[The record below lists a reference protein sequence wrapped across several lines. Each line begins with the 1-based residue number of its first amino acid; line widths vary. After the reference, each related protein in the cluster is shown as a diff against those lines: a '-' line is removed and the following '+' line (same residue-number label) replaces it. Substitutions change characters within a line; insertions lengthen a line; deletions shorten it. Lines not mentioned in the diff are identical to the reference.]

1 MTALS
6 IQPTFP
12 VFTERDG
19 QPLRNGYIWLGVANL
34 PPQTNPINVYW
45 DAALTVPAAQPIRTI
60 NGYPSNNGTP
70 GRLYVNSDY
79 SILVQDRKSTL
90 VYSSPTATERLS
102 DVVITGLDASDVAY
116 LPGGPNA
123 QPTTV
128 QTALRRTI
136 SVDDFGA
143 VGDGIVD
150 DSLAFQ
156 RAVDYAESLVGS
168 SVFDTVG
175 VEIELGPKKYRIV
188 ANTITVERGGIGF
201 RGPLGR
207 GAMVLGN
214 RILFDVGD
222 PTKAQ
227 RIRFV
232 SFENIQF
239 YCEVANGTTAGVRL
253 YRTTRAQFQQCK
265 WTNWNIGLDSVR
277 SSTTMLD
284 RCEFNNNLRNVQG
297 QAFIRLSGIDDSLL
311 PDPPSTGAPGG
322 GFHMTDCEFDGNTVD
337 MLYGVQVR
345 SVDGLYITQCHWT
358 GCINSVG
365 LVPEGTPDSHVILDV
380 HMVNCY
386 FDGPANP
393 PGITTNL
400 LIGGTVRETITMAS
414 GVVRRSIYEVV
425 KLVGCRFRGA
435 GKADYC
441 VRFEVTDGDT
451 WWNNGVR
458 RLEGFIFSGCYISQ
472 ARITGLS
479 ILGAASSPTNT
490 FVEPYGVV
498 VNGCV
503 FYDNAWSSPS
513 GNIGSAV
520 NAQVENIIISG
531 CSFLPNYGTSNFIVN
546 ISPNDAG
553 DDAGPG
559 CIAITGNDFTKVT
572 GYTVEIL
579 NVGTA
584 ETGGSIEMSNNVFA
598 GSGTRIDE
606 VYRAKTTDATLK
618 KAWEYAVPQ
627 GAAGYVKAR
636 VVGSTATGTYRV
648 VYEFTVGFGRNAAG
662 TNLSTGTTNWT
673 TVLSWNPDSIA
684 TPPAAILNSNTLEVN
699 VTGVAATDIDWDVH
713 IDLIRSR

>member
-123 QPTTV
+123 QLTTV

-143 VGDGIVD
+143 VGDGIVN

-168 SVFDTVG
+168 SAFDTVG
-175 VEIELGPKKYRIV
+175 VEIVLGPKRYKL
-188 ANTITVERGGIGF
+188 NTTITVERGGIGF
-201 RGPLGR
+201 RGALGR
-207 GAMVLGN
+207 GSMVQGN
-214 RILFDVGD
+214 VLLFDVGD
-222 PTKAQ
+222 PTNAQ

-232 SFENIQF
+232 SFENIHF
-239 YCEVANGTTAGVRL
+239 FCDVANGSTAGVRL
-253 YRTTRAQFQQCK
+253 YRTIQTQFERCNFS
-265 WTNWNIGLDSVR
+265 NWNIAVDSVR
-277 SSTTMLD
+277 GSTTHFD
-284 RCEFNNNLRNVQG
+284 RCYWANSLRNVQG
-297 QAFIRLSGIDDSLL
+297 QAFIKLSGLDESLF
-311 PDPPSTGAPGG
+311 PSPPVTGAPGG
-322 GFHMTDCEFDGNTVD
+322 GIHLTDCEFDGGGATMD
-337 MLYGVQVR
+337 MLYGIQVR
-345 SVDGLYITQCHWT
+345 SVDGLYVTQCHWT
-358 GCINSVG
+358 NCVHTIGI
-365 LVPEGTPDSHVILDV
+365 VPEGIPDSHVILDV
-380 HMVNCY
+380 HVSNCY
-386 FDGPANP
+386 FDGPSQVTADP
-393 PGITTNL
+393 TNV
-400 LIGGTVRETITMAS
+400 LIGGTVRETVTMAS
-414 GVVRRSIYEVV
+414 GVVRTSVYE
-425 KLVGCRFRGA
+425 KIKFVGCTFRGDTYA
-435 GKADYC
+435 RHG
-441 VRFEVTDGDT
+441 VSISVTDGDS
-451 WWNNGVR
+451 WWDNGNR
-458 RLEGFIFSGCYISQ
+458 RLEDIIFSACMFGQ
-472 ARITGLS
+472 ARRSGLFIS
-479 ILGAASSPTNT
+479 GAATTPTNT
-490 FVEPYGVV
+490 FVEPYGVIV
-498 VNGCV
+498 DGCV
-503 FYDNAWSSPS
+503 FYDNASISPS
-513 GNIGSAV
+513 GVGTAI
-520 NAQVENIIISG
+520 NAQAESIIVSNNA
-531 CSFLPNYGTSNFIVN
+531 FLPDNGTSDFVVN
-546 ISPNDAG
+546 LVPSDAG
-553 DDAGPG
+553 DDAGPAS
-559 CIAITGNDFTKVT
+559 IVVTGNDFSKSD
-572 GYTVEIL
+572 GATVRPL
-579 NVGTA
+579 NISAA
-584 ETGGSIEMSNNVFA
+584 ETGVSVEQSSNLFP

-606 VYRAKTTDATLK
+606 VYRRTTPSAATFNL
-618 KAWEYAVPQ
+618 WSYSVPQ

-684 TPPAAILNSNTLEVN
+684 TPPAAILNSNALEVN

-713 IDLIRSR
+713 IDLVRSR

>member
-102 DVVITGLDASDVAY
+102 DVVITGLDASDVSY

-168 SVFDTVG
+168 SAFDTVG
-175 VEIELGPKKYRIV
+175 VEIVLGPKNYKL
-188 ANTITVERGGIGF
+188 NTTITVECGGIGF

-207 GAMVLGN
+207 GAMVRGN
-214 RILFDVGD
+214 VLLFDVGD
-222 PTKAQ
+222 PTNAQ

-232 SFENIQF
+232 SFENIHF
-239 YCEVANGTTAGVRL
+239 FCDVANGSTAGVRL
-253 YRTTRAQFQQCK
+253 YRTIQTQFERCNFS
-265 WTNWNIGLDSVR
+265 NWNIGVDSVR
-277 SSTTMLD
+277 GSTTHFD
-284 RCEFNNNLRNVQG
+284 RCYWANSLRNVQG
-297 QAFIRLSGIDDSLL
+297 QAFIKLSGLDESLF
-311 PDPPSTGAPGG
+311 PSPPPTGAPGG
-322 GFHMTDCEFDGNTVD
+322 GVHMTDCEFDGGATD

-358 GCINSVG
+358 DCVYTIGI
-365 LVPEGTPDSHVILDV
+365 VPEAVPDSHVILDIHV
-380 HMVNCY
+380 TNCY
-386 FDGPANP
+386 FDGPSTLTSNP
-393 PGITTNL
+393 INV
-400 LIGGTVRETITMAS
+400 LIGGTVRETVTMAS
-414 GVVRRSIYEVV
+414 GVTRTSVYE
-425 KLVGCRFRGA
+425 KIKFIGCTFRGDTRA
-435 GKADYC
+435 RHGVDIS
-441 VRFEVTDGDT
+441 VTDADS
-451 WWNNGVR
+451 WWDNGNR
-458 RLEGFIFSGCYISQ
+458 RLEDIIFNGCMFGQAQRSGLFIS
-472 ARITGLS
+472 
-479 ILGAASSPTNT
+479 GAATSPTNT
-490 FVEPYGVV
+490 FVEPYGVIV
-498 VNGCV
+498 DGCA
-503 FYDNAWSSPS
+503 FYDNASISP
-513 GNIGSAV
+513 GGVGTAI
-520 NAQVENIIISG
+520 NAQAESIIVSNNA
-531 CSFLPNYGTSNFIVN
+531 FLQDNGTSDFVVN
-546 ISPNDAG
+546 LIPSDAG
-553 DDAGPG
+553 DDAGPAS
-559 CIAITGNDFTKVT
+559 IVVTGNDFSKSD
-572 GYTVEIL
+572 GATVREL
-579 NVGTA
+579 NISAA
-584 ETGGSIEMSNNVFA
+584 ETGVSVEQSSNLFS

-606 VYRAKTTDATLK
+606 VYRRRTPSAATFNL
-618 KAWEYAVPQ
+618 WSYVVPQ

-648 VYEFTVGFGRNAAG
+648 VYEFTVGFGRNAGG
-662 TNLSTGTTNWT
+662 TDLSTGTTNWT

-684 TPPAAILNSNTLEVN
+684 TPPAAILSSNTLEVN